1 MAQAATVD
9 KIRDALVE
17 ERQKLRD
24 RLEEQQPVEDGKSVH
39 NLQRNE
45 SGMDVAAQQAKLR
58 SERLGRIDQTE
69 DRLEKVKDALQRI
82 DQGEFGT
89 CEVCGDAI
97 DEDRLVS
104 LPVVQRCLDCAD
116 QGDG

>member
-1 MAQAATVD
+1 MAEATIER
-9 KIRDALVE
+9 IRDALVA
-17 ERQKLRD
+17 ERNKLRD
-24 RLEEQQPVEDGKSVH
+24 RLDEQQPVEDGKSVH

-69 DRLEKVKDALQRI
+69 DRLQKVQDALQRI
-82 DQGEFGT
+82 DAGEFGT
-89 CEVCGDAI
+89 CEICGDAI

-104 LPVVQRCLDCAD
+104 LPAVQRCLDCAD
-116 QGDG
+116 QDDG